1 MNNPEEN
8 ENLGKEKFS
17 QPKTADKIL
26 QKGS

>member
-8 ENLGKEKFS
+8 ENQGKEKFS